1 MAGVACQDKALH
13 CRVGQGRAGQRG
25 GRTEQYW
32 AWSGQTVEQG
42 ELCNEFLNLN
52 IKHVDVGVSVAGY
65 IAVAVSVAVTAVA
78 CVAVDASDAA
88 FYNFSLNLAIKVFC
102 VFPNAGARTR
112 PSLKKK
118 MCSERAREKK
128 RRI

>member
-1 MAGVACQDKALH
+1 MLGQSTAL
-13 CRVGQGRAGQRG
+13 QGRAGQGG

-32 AWSGQTVEQG
+32 AWSGQTVKQG

-52 IKHVDVGVSVAGY
+52 IKHVDVAVSVAGY
-65 IAVAVSVAVTAVA
+65 IAVSVAVTAVV
-78 CVAVDASDAA
+78 CVAVDVSDAA

-102 VFPNAGARTR
+102 VVPNAGALTQ

-118 MCSERAREKK
+118 MCSKRARKK